1 MNKAELISAIA
12 GKSGLSKVDSKKA
25 LDAFTSAVTDSL
37 KSDDKVSLIGFGT
50 FAVGQRSART
60 GINPAT
66 KKPIQIPAK
75 KVVKFKPGMELAK
88 AVE

>member
-12 GKSGLSKVDSKKA
+12 EQSGLSKVDSKKA
-25 LDAFTSAVTDSL
+25 LDAFVSAVTKSL
-37 KSDDKVSLIGFGT
+37 KAGGRVSLIGFGT
-50 FAVGQRSART
+50 FSVAERQART

-75 KVVKFKPGMELAK
+75 KVAKFRPGAELSDAI
-88 AVE
+88 E